1 MSNISSYPRKNKPSA
16 SDMMIGT
23 SIENGST
30 KNFSI
35 NALSIIAINQYLGT
49 NSFKFVIEDEDGNR
63 PVASIS
69 FENYEG
75 DLTPY
80 ADITELYVN
89 TKMLNGT
96 YSINYLTRLIGTN
109 IAIADKRDLD
119 RYGIYTFDT
128 ITLVSGDVYRIELT
142 AIESS
147 GNIHRD
153 HYHSIQYDAKT
164 NTVQGDKNFVF
175 SQTTPSTEWTIQHD
189 MDKFP
194 SVSVVNNN
202 NILMYGNTTY
212 VDKNNLTINFSA
224 GFSGKAYLN

>member
-23 SIENGST
+23 SVENGST

-35 NALSIIAINQYLGT
+35 NALSIVAINQYLGT

-164 NTVQGDKNFVF
+164 NTSQGDKNFVF
-175 SQTTPSTEWTIQHD
+175 SQNVASAVWTVQHD
-189 MDKFP
+189 LAKFP
-194 SVSVVNNN
+194 SCTMVLSTGQQG
-202 NILMYGNTTY
+202 YGD
-212 VDKNNLTINFSA
+212 VAFIDENNLTITFASA
-224 GFSGKAYLN
+224 ETGKAYIN